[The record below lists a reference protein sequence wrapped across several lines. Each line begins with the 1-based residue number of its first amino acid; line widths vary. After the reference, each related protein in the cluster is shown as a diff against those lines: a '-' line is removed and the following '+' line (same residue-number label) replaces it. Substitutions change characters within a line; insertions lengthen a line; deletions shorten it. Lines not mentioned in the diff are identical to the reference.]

1 MLALFNHQVACWGYM
16 EIKVLKSFIAV
27 ATHCSFSKAA
37 KELNTVQPAISR
49 HITSLEHELGVS
61 LFFRTSREVVITA
74 AGQHLLKDAI
84 KLVQQTEQAKQSA
97 IRAASGSIGSLT
109 IGYLGGATL
118 SFMPSLV
125 RQYIAENPAVDI
137 DLVEMTASEQI
148 EALEKREIDI
158 SFSRPLP
165 KQIDEH
171 YVSLPLYTDK
181 LVAVVPITHEL
192 AQYSSIQIKQLQND
206 PFILFEREQAVGLF
220 DSIITQCD
228 LAGFSPNI
236 KKQPN
241 QMQTVL
247 TQVSSGLGVSIAPYA
262 IRSLCCEGCA
272 FIDLDSVNVAMPLVM
287 THHLHTQSP
296 TASAFAVVVQREL
309 ETIQK
314 NMA

>member
-1 MLALFNHQVACWGYM
+1 M
-16 EIKVLKSFIAV
+16 EIKVLKSFVAV
-27 ATHCSFSKAA
+27 ATHRSFSKAA

-61 LFFRTSREVVITA
+61 LFFRTSREVVISA
-74 AGQHLLKDAI
+74 AGKHLLTDAI
-84 KLVQQTEQAKQSA
+84 KLIEHTQQAKQSA
-97 IRAASGSIGSLT
+97 IRASSGHIGTLT

-118 SFMPSLV
+118 SFLPRLV
-125 RQYIAENPAVDI
+125 RQYITENPTIDV

-165 KQIDEH
+165 NLIDDD
-171 YVSLPLYTDK
+171 YVSVPIYADK

-192 AQYSSIQIKQLQND
+192 AQCSIIQIKQLQFD

-228 LAGFSPNI
+228 LSGFSPNI

-241 QMQTVL
+241 HMQTVL
-247 TQVSSGLGVSIAPYA
+247 TQVSSGLGVSVAPYA
-262 IRSLCCEGCA
+262 IRDLRCEGCV
-272 FIDLDSVNVAMPLVM
+272 FINLESVDVEMPLVM
-287 THHLHTQSP
+287 IHHLHAQSP
-296 TASAFAVVVQREL
+296 TANAFSAIVQSEI
-309 ETIQK
+309 EAIQQS
-314 NMA
+314 MG

>member
-1 MLALFNHQVACWGYM
+1 M
-16 EIKVLKSFIAV
+16 EIKVLKSFVAV

-61 LFFRTSREVVITA
+61 LFFRTSREVVISA

-84 KLVQQTEQAKQSA
+84 RLIEQTEQAKQSA
-97 IRAASGSIGSLT
+97 IRASSGCIGTLT

-118 SFMPSLV
+118 SFLPRLV
-125 RQYIAENPAVDI
+125 RQYIAENPNIDV

-148 EALEKREIDI
+148 EALDKREIDI

-165 KQIDEH
+165 NLLVDDYTSVTI
-171 YVSLPLYTDK
+171 YTDK
-181 LVAVVPITHEL
+181 LVAVLPVTHKL
-192 AQYSSIQIKQLQND
+192 AQHSTIQIKQLQQD

-228 LAGFSPNI
+228 LSGFSPNI

-241 QMQTVL
+241 NMQTVL
-247 TQVSSGLGVSIAPYA
+247 TQVSSGLGVSIAPHA
-262 IRSLCCEGCA
+262 IRDLRSEGCV
-272 FIDLDSVNVAMPLVM
+272 FVNLESVDVEMPLVM
-287 THHLHTQSP
+287 THHSHTLSP
-296 TASAFAVVVQREL
+296 TASIFVAVVQSEIKA
-309 ETIQK
+309 IQQ

>member
-1 MLALFNHQVACWGYM
+1 M
-16 EIKVLKSFIAV
+16 EIKVLKSFVAV

-61 LFFRTSREVVITA
+61 LFFRTSREVVISA

-84 KLVQQTEQAKQSA
+84 KLIEQTEQAKQSA
-97 IRAASGSIGSLT
+97 IRASSGCIGTLT

-118 SFMPSLV
+118 SFLPRLV
-125 RQYIAENPAVDI
+125 RQYIAENPNIDV

-148 EALEKREIDI
+148 EALDKREIDI

-165 KQIDEH
+165 NLLVDDYTSVTI
-171 YVSLPLYTDK
+171 YTDK
-181 LVAVVPITHEL
+181 LVAVLPVTHEL
-192 AQYSSIQIKQLQND
+192 AQHSTIQIKQLQQD

-228 LAGFSPNI
+228 LSGFSPNI

-241 QMQTVL
+241 NMQTVL
-247 TQVSSGLGVSIAPYA
+247 TQVSSGLGVSIAPHA
-262 IRSLCCEGCA
+262 IRDLRSEGCV
-272 FIDLDSVNVAMPLVM
+272 FVNLESVDVPMPLVM
-287 THHLHTQSP
+287 THHSHTLSP
-296 TASAFAVVVQREL
+296 TASVFVAVVQSEI
-309 ETIQK
+309 EAIQQ